1 MKNESDQQAEQTIW
15 EINKMKAK
23 LARQERTIR
32 LLKLYNEQD
41 RKRLTRLTNNKK
53 EISNFI

>member
-1 MKNESDQQAEQTIW
+1 MKNEKDKQAEQTIW

-23 LARQERTIR
+23 LARQERAIR

-41 RKRLTRLTNNKK
+41 RKRLSRLTNNKK